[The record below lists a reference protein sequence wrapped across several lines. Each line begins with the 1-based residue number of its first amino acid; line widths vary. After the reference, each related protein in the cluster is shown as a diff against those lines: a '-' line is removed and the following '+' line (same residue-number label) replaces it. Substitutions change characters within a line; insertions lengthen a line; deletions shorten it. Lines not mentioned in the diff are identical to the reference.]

1 LLAAT
6 PDDAILARLRAITAD
21 DNSPQGAMTLA
32 WCELNAAAQQAQ
44 ASDLAAEY
52 HNLFI
57 GLGRGE
63 LVPYGSW
70 YLTGFLMEKP
80 LVRLRRDLATLGY
93 QRPENVH
100 EPEDHAAALCEVMAM
115 LIRDATCS
123 PESQR
128 QFFDTH
134 LGSWMETFFTDLQ
147 GASNACFYRA
157 VGCLGQTFITLEKQ
171 YLNML
176 V

>member
-1 LLAAT
+1 MA
-6 PDDAILARLRAITAD
+6 
-21 DNSPQGAMTLA
+21 LA
-32 WCELNAAAQQAQ
+32 WCELSAAAHQAQ

-80 LVRLRRDLATLGY
+80 LVQLRRDLATLGY
-93 QRPENVH
+93 QRPTDNC

-115 LIRDATCS
+115 LIRDATGS
-123 PESQR
+123 LQIQR
-128 QFFDTH
+128 QFFETH
-134 LGSWMETFFTDLQ
+134 LGSWMETFFRDLQ
-147 GASNACFYRA
+147 GARNACFYRA
-157 VGCLGQTFITLEKQ
+157 VGGLGQTFMTLEKQ